1 MISTVVGSY
10 PVYIEKDK
18 TFKNKILSSIGA
30 NYSYKLA
37 IKHAVESQLK
47 AGIDIISDGQVRG
60 EMVELFAKSTPG
72 FKKKGNTFIIDS
84 KISNFQKSFGANDL
98 KLAIKYMNEF
108 LNNQKLS
115 KKEKSEN
122 KTKKGVKGIVTGPCT
137 IIQSSKLGPIYK
149 DKNTAIMDMAYVIK
163 DECISLE
170 KAGAKLIQID
180 EPFISTGLI
189 DMKIAKQAI
198 DLISD
203 EISIPVSLHSCGD
216 ISNVFKDLSSFHV
229 DIIDCEFAGHPKNLD
244 ILEKYSNNLNCKKIG
259 LGVINTK
266 KYSIDPVED
275 IVKIIKKGIELVG
288 KENLYIDP
296 DCGMK
301 LLPDDIALSK
311 LENMV
316 KGIRLLE

>member
-10 PVYIEKDK
+10 PVHMDEDK

-30 NYSYKLA
+30 NDPYKSA
-37 IKHAVESQLK
+37 IKYAVESQIK

-84 KISNFQKSFGANDL
+84 KISNFQKSFGATDL
-98 KLAIKYMNEF
+98 KLAIKYMDDF
-108 LNNQKLS
+108 FKNQKLS
-115 KKEKSEN
+115 KEKKEEIS
-122 KTKKGVKGIVTGPCT
+122 KKGVKGIVTGPCT
-137 IIQSSKLGPIYK
+137 IVQSSKLGPIYK
-149 DKNTAIMDMAYVIK
+149 DKNTAIVDMAYVLK
-163 DECISLE
+163 EESVSLE

-189 DMKIAKQAI
+189 DMNIAKQAI
-198 DLISD
+198 DIISD

-216 ISNVFKDLSSFHV
+216 IVNVLKDLLRFNV

-244 ILEKYSNNLNCKKIG
+244 ILEKYSDNLNDKKIG
-259 LGVINTK
+259 LGVVDTK
-266 KYSIDPVED
+266 KLTVDSVED
-275 IVKIIKKGIELVG
+275 ITNIIKKGVDFVG
-288 KENLYIDP
+288 ENNLYIDP

-301 LLPDDIALSK
+301 LLPEEIAFYK

-316 KGIRLLE
+316 KAIKKVLI